1 MAAEVVAA
9 AVTAIT
15 DVEVMKASQIGM
27 KAIAAALAVGLTGIA
42 AAIAEMA
49 IGSAAVG
56 ATAENKDVFG
66 LVLLLTVIPE
76 TIVIFGLV
84 VALLLIFKFP
94 EKTMGLEAV
103 VEEIREKGKK
113 EAEKIRAASQQET
126 DKILAAAGKRAG
138 RYQACG
144 RSRISKADNPHYRS
158 GSVCGKPA
166 CRTGALKHAKGTPG

>member
-9 AVTAIT
+9 AASVIT

-27 KAIAAALAVGLTGIA
+27 KALAAAIAVSATGIA

-84 VALLLIFKFP
+84 VALLLIF
-94 EKTMGLEAV
+94 
-103 VEEIREKGKK
+103 
-113 EAEKIRAASQQET
+113 
-126 DKILAAAGKRAG
+126 
-138 RYQACG
+138 
-144 RSRISKADNPHYRS
+144 
-158 GSVCGKPA
+158 
-166 CRTGALKHAKGTPG
+166 